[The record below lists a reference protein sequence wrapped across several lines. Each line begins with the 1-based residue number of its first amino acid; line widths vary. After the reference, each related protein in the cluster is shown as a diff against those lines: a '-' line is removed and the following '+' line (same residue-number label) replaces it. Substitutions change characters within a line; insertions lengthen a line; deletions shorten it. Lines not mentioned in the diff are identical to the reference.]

1 MHKLVL
7 LRHGE
12 SQWNL
17 ENRFTGWTDV
27 NLSEKGIKEA
37 TSSGKI
43 LKENNFNFNLAYSSL
58 LLRAN
63 RTMDICLKEMSL
75 GDISLRYSWRLNER
89 HYGALQGLNKDM
101 TSKKYGDKQ
110 VLTWRRSYNLPP
122 PPLEVNDERHP
133 RFDSRYHDLNE
144 DHLPSSES
152 LKDTVNRFLPYWHHT
167 IAPSIQSGK
176 KVLIVA
182 HGNSLRALIKYL
194 DDISDHGIIGLNIPT
209 GVPLVYELDDQLFPI
224 KHYYLD
230 NQNTI
235 SKKAA
240 KVAAKGKA

>member
-7 LRHGE
+7 LRHGQ

-75 GDISLRYSWRLNER
+75 SDISLRYSWRLNER

-101 TSKKYGDKQ
+101 TSQKYGDKQ
-110 VLTWRRSYNLPP
+110 VLAWRRSYNMPP

-152 LKDTVNRFLPYWHHT
+152 LKDTANRFLP
-167 IAPSIQSGK
+167 
-176 KVLIVA
+176 
-182 HGNSLRALIKYL
+182 
-194 DDISDHGIIGLNIPT
+194 
-209 GVPLVYELDDQLFPI
+209 
-224 KHYYLD
+224 
-230 NQNTI
+230 
-235 SKKAA
+235 
-240 KVAAKGKA
+240 